1 MLSTK
6 VGTLEFRNPI
16 LGASGTFGY
25 GLEFAELMDLESIGG
40 FVTKGLSMRPRL
52 GNQPPRIH
60 ETSYGMLNAIGL
72 HNIGAK
78 AFVEEKLP
86 KLRTIDTHVIVNV
99 YGESPQDFIDVA
111 QYLSEHEGISAL
123 EINVS
128 CPNVKNGLDIGTDPA
143 QAEQLIGKIRQVTHL
158 PMWAKL
164 TPNVTHIKDVAKAVI
179 NGGADA
185 LSMINSVKAM
195 AIDWRKNTPHLSNVF
210 GGLSGPAIKPIALA
224 KVLEV
229 TQEFDIPVVGM
240 GGIKSAEDVADFLA
254 VGASAVQVGTHN
266 FADTGATEHIAKQ
279 LQTLL
284 EKEDLSVSQLKG
296 RFLRREKA

>member
-1 MLSTK
+1 MLTTK
-6 VGTLEFRNPI
+6 VGTLELRNPI

-72 HNIGAK
+72 HNVGAE
-78 AFVEEKLP
+78 AFVKEKLP
-86 KLRTIDTHVIVNV
+86 KLRAIDTHVIVNV
-99 YGESPQDFIDVA
+99 YGESPQDFVDVA
-111 QYLSEHEGISAL
+111 QYLSEHAGISAL

-143 QAEQLIGKIRQVTHL
+143 QAEQLIAQIRKVTHL

-164 TPNVTHIKDVAKAVI
+164 TPNVTHVTEVAQAAI

-185 LSMINSVKAM
+185 LSLINSVKAM
-195 AIDWRKNTPHLSNVF
+195 AIDWRKNTPHLSNIF

-224 KVLEV
+224 KVYEV
-229 TQEFDIPVVGM
+229 TQKFDIPVVGI
-240 GGIKSAEDVADFLA
+240 GGIKSADDVVDFLA
-254 VGASAVQVGTHN
+254 VGACAVQVGTHN
-266 FADTGATEHIAKQ
+266 FADTAATEHIAHA
-279 LQTLL
+279 LESILL
-284 EKEDLSVSQLKG
+284 EEKTTVSELKG
-296 RFLRREKA
+296 RFLRRETM